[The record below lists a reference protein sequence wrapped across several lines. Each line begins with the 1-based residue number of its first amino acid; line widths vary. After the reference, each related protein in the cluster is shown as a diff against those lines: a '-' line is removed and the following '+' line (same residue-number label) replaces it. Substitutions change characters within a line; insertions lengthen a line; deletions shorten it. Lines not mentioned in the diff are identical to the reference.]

1 MSHRIR
7 TGWRALLGALL
18 LLTIPTA
25 CSESDP
31 TGPGDGGGDGVTDQS
46 VTDYL
51 QSLGSWAAFS
61 PQLPDQAPTPVD
73 DPVTLPPDTLN
84 VQQIVEEDGGASARV
99 EVVPNVVYQCTETPY
114 TLTDNPERIVMYNP
128 DRSIL
133 WPGSLIQ
140 GKSHRD
146 GRGALLGL
154 SIAER
159 TPIQVSIPAIPSGQN
174 FREVQNPSQATV
186 DAAIGEMRG
195 NATAEDL
202 ITPSTIVFRQTVSHS
217 ERQLAASMDV
227 SGHYLGFSAA
237 ASADFERNASETT
250 ISAHFYEQMFTVVV
264 APPQTPGAFFS
275 EAFTQEKLQQQQSL
289 GNIGPDNLPV
299 YLSEVVYGRMMIFSI
314 TSTATE
320 QEIRATLQ
328 AAYNGIGAGAELDLS
343 AKDRTILRE
352 SRISVTS
359 LGGQAEAT
367 LAVIRS
373 GDWAQYFTENAPL
386 SSAAPL
392 SYTFRNLSDGS
403 IASVSEATEYNLK
416 ECTPRPSSPGLFDFA
431 SLQATPLGIPTPV
444 RTRVADIDG
453 DGRQDMV
460 WNHMGSTNQVAVG
473 LSNGDGTFEMVS
485 PMTHPDSPSEGWAN
499 YETVVGD
506 FNGDGTSDLAWAYA
520 GAAGN
525 KVYLG
530 LGNGDG
536 SFGTPSVRIL
546 SAANLAGYRTQVA
559 DVNGDG
565 DDDLVFNRIGTT
577 YNDVYTAISDGTSN
591 FTLTVNRRHPRTSD
605 WSIYDTFVGDTDANG
620 REELFWARASRSYV
634 ANANLDGTL
643 TLGATFYDP
652 PGTGASSPVRVA
664 GDVDGDGRTDLIW
677 ADTTTAGTNGVVVGR
692 STGTGITFLS
702 RVDGNLQNGVPL
714 SVRAGDINGDGRA
727 DLLWNTQGAV
737 NRIYGS
743 LGRSNGGMDFSP
755 ANQLHPVSTDWDQF
769 TVYLADVNGNGRQD
783 VIWNHAASENRIYVG
798 ISRRQN

>member
-18 LLTIPTA
+18 LLTVPTA

-31 TGPGDGGGDGVTDQS
+31 TGPDGGGDGVTDQS

-51 QSLGSWAAFS
+51 QDLGSWAAFS
-61 PQLPDQAPTPVD
+61 PPLPDQPATPAGEE
-73 DPVTLPPDTLN
+73 TELPPDTLN
-84 VQQIVEEDGGASARV
+84 VPKIVEDDGGESARV

-174 FREVQNPSQATV
+174 FREVANPSQATV

-195 NATAEDL
+195 DATAEDL
-202 ITPSTIVFRQTVSHS
+202 ITPSIITFEQRVSHS
-217 ERQLAASMDV
+217 ERQTAASLDV

-250 ISAHFYEQMFTVVV
+250 ITAHFYEQMFTVVV

-275 EAFTQEKLQQQQSL
+275 DAFTQEKLQQQQNL

-299 YLSEVVYGRMMIFSI
+299 YVSQIVYGRMMMFSI

-328 AAYNGIGAGAELDLS
+328 AAYDGIGAGAEVNLS

-359 LGGQAEAT
+359 LGGPADAT
-367 LAVIRS
+367 LKVIRS
-373 GDWAQYFTENAPL
+373 GNWADYFTENAPL

-392 SYTFRNLSDGS
+392 SYTFNNLSDGS
-403 IASVSEATEYNLK
+403 VASVSEATEFNLK

-453 DGRQDMV
+453 DGRQDMI
-460 WNHMGSTNQVAVG
+460 WNHVGATNQVAVG
-473 LSNGDGTFEMVS
+473 LSNGDGTFEMVT
-485 PMTHPDSPSEGWAN
+485 PMTHPDSPSEGWPN
-499 YETVVGD
+499 FETVVGD

-520 GAAGN
+520 GSAGN
-525 KVYLG
+525 KIYLG

-546 SAANLAGYRTQVA
+546 STSNLSGFRAQVA
-559 DVNGDG
+559 DVNGDD
-565 DDDLVFNRIGTT
+565 DDDLVFNRLGGT
-577 YNDVYTAISDGTSN
+577 YNDVFTAISDGTSN
-591 FTLTVNRRHPRTSD
+591 FTLTSTRRHPRNGD
-605 WSIYDTFVGDTDANG
+605 WSIYDTFVGDADANG
-620 REELFWARASRSYV
+620 REELLWARAARSYV
-634 ANANLDGTL
+634 STGNFDGTL
-643 TLGATFYDP
+643 TMTSSFYDP
-652 PGTGASSPVRVA
+652 PSTGASEPVRVA

-692 STGTGITFLS
+692 STGTGISFLS
-702 RVDGNLQNGVPL
+702 RIDGNLQNGVPL

-737 NRIYGS
+737 NRVYGS
-743 LGRSNGGMDFSP
+743 LGTAGGGVDFSP